1 MTPLDSRTTL
11 SGSPIEAELTRPLF
25 NMDQRLIFPAGSL
38 VHGEVLKVKAAKSRH
53 RNGQL
58 TFQFTTIAPPLALAP
73 AALPRK
79 IEGSLVSVKVGRD
92 TKNLQITKDGGLKIS
107 ESKARFI
114 APVWA
119 FIKAERSLNAT
130 ADPFPE
136 ALLGAYRGKL
146 FKQFSTTESGSL
158 GLPASISG
166 AMIPA
171 VGIGLGVYGAAR
183 SVYTNFLGRGQDIRF
198 PVNTPMQI
206 RLDEHIEHIDSTD
219 NGTEAQ

>member
-58 TFQFTTIAPPLALAP
+58 TFKFTTIAPPLALAP